1 MEVKRDRS
9 RMTKQDNLFWGK
21 DTGKKVVKAS
31 WDGAKMIGCVVLAG
45 AALGLG
51 VGAYNSASG

>member
-1 MEVKRDRS
+1 
-9 RMTKQDNLFWGK
+9 MTKQDNLFWGK

-31 WDGAKMIGCVVLAG
+31 WDGAKMIGCVVIAG